1 MQSQFNARLKKI
13 NMKILEKWIPF
24 RVAPSWD
31 PIRELE
37 EMQSRWASLF
47 SRQMLLP
54 EAREEQFSLTEWT
67 PPVDIA
73 EDDKEYTIKAELP
86 GVNKEDVK
94 VTVEGGVLSITGE
107 RKSEKEE
114 KDKKYHRIE
123 RTYGSFVRSFTLPEG
138 TASDK
143 INAEFKDGVLK
154 LHLPKD
160 EKAKPKTVDVK
171 IG

>member
-1 MQSQFNARLKKI
+1 MTT
-13 NMKILEKWIPF
+13 LEKWNPF
-24 RVAPSWD
+24 RVSSSWD
-31 PIRELE
+31 PFRELE
-37 EMQSRWASLF
+37 EMRSRLAEHFGRWPALDE
-47 SRQMLLP
+47 RQGEVL
-54 EAREEQFSLTEWT
+54 SNLTEWT
-67 PPVDIA
+67 PAVDIA

-94 VTVEGGVLSITGE
+94 VTVDGGVLSITGE

-123 RTYGSFVRSFTLPEG
+123 RSYGSFMRSFTLPVG
-138 TASDK
+138 TATDK
-143 INAEFKDGVLK
+143 IVAEFKEGILK

-160 EKAKPKTVDVK
+160 EKTKSKAVDVK